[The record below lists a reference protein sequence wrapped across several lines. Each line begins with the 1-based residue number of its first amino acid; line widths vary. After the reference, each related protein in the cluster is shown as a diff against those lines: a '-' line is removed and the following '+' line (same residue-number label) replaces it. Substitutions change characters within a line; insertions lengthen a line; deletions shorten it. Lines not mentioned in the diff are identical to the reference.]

1 LVGVGVN
8 VKDVPAQL
16 GLVPVVIAIDT
27 AGVTDAVL
35 LMVMLPDV
43 AVAEVTQAALD
54 VITQLTTSEFARA
67 ALVKVA
73 PVAVFVPFTLH

>member
-1 LVGVGVN
+1 L
-8 VKDVPAQL
+8 D
-16 GLVPVVIAIDT
+16 PVVIAIDT
-27 AGVTDAVL
+27 DGVTDAVL
-35 LMVMLPDV
+35 FIVMLPEI
-43 AVAEVTQAALD
+43 AVAEVTHASFD